1 MPTAPTRINP
11 ILPLPNLSSCLLPL
25 LPERRGLGSLAS
37 STKLANVAYNMSTYF
52 VRTLR
57 EDPVDAEV
65 DSHKLLVRAGYIRRA
80 APGIYTWT
88 PLGLRTIR
96 RVEQVVRE
104 EMDRIGAL
112 EVAFPALLPREPYEA
127 TNRWEEFGP
136 SLFKLQDRKGADYLL
151 APTHEEMF
159 TLLVKD
165 FYSSYKDLPVVL
177 YQIKEKYRDEARPRA
192 GLIRGREFIMKD
204 AYSFNIDD
212 EGLEASYQ
220 EQRRAYQRIYSR
232 LGLDFVICSAMAG
245 AMGGSRSEEFIF
257 PCAIGEDTFVRS
269 EGGYAANVEAVTT
282 IAPEPK
288 DYSQV
293 PAAIERKTP
302 GAHTIEALVDYSN
315 EHFPREDGR
324 AWTKADTL
332 KAFMVAATYADGK
345 REVLLLGVPGDRE
358 IDMRRLEA
366 SLGADVE
373 MATPEDMAAYPNIV
387 PGFTGPTCAGPD
399 HPDRKVDEDGNI
411 SGSPRLL
418 LDPRVVE
425 GTEWIAGAGK
435 EDTHI
440 YHLVAGRDFR
450 ADGFIEAAEVRD
462 GDPAPDGS
470 GALQTARG
478 IEIGHIF
485 ALGRKYSEALGLNVL
500 DQNGKSQVVTMGSY
514 GIGVSRVMAA
524 IAEEYHDEVGL
535 KWPTNVAPFQAH
547 VLVTGKGAEL
557 FEAAQTLGDQLTA
570 AGIDTLIDDRK
581 KVSAGVKFKD
591 AELLGMPWLVVIGRG
606 LKDGTVE
613 VRCRATGQRQEIP
626 VAEAFQYVSDQVRQ
640 DLAEAYARAEKIV
653 PAAAVAAGSEEE

>member
-1 MPTAPTRINP
+1 
-11 ILPLPNLSSCLLPL
+11 
-25 LPERRGLGSLAS
+25 
-37 STKLANVAYNMSTYF
+37 MSTYF

-220 EQRRAYQRIYSR
+220 QQRQAYQRIYSR

-282 IAPEPK
+282 IAPEPQ
-288 DYSQV
+288 DYLHL

-399 HPDRKVDEDGNI
+399 HPDRKIDEDGNI
-411 SGSPRLL
+411 SGSPRCL

-435 EDTHI
+435 EDTHL

-485 ALGRKYSEALGLNVL
+485 ALGTKYSEALGLNVL

-535 KWPTNVAPFQAH
+535 KWPTNVAPFQVH

-606 LKDGTVE
+606 LKEGTVE
-613 VRCRATGQRQEIP
+613 VRCRATGERREIA
-626 VAEAFQYVSDQVRQ
+626 VGDAFQYVNDQVRR
-640 DLAEAYARAEKIV
+640 DLEEASARAEKIV
-653 PAAAVAAGSEEE
+653 PAAVAAGSEEE

>member
-1 MPTAPTRINP
+1 
-11 ILPLPNLSSCLLPL
+11 
-25 LPERRGLGSLAS
+25 
-37 STKLANVAYNMSTYF
+37 MSTYF

-220 EQRRAYQRIYSR
+220 QQRRGYQRIYSR

-282 IAPEPK
+282 IAPEPQ
-288 DYSQV
+288 DYSHL

-399 HPDRKVDEDGNI
+399 HPDRKIDEDGNI
-411 SGSPRLL
+411 SGSPRCL

-435 EDTHI
+435 EDTHL

-485 ALGRKYSEALGLNVL
+485 ALGTKYSEALGLNVL

-535 KWPTNVAPFQAH
+535 KWPTNVAPFQVH
-547 VLVTGKGAEL
+547 VLVTGKGADL

-606 LKDGTVE
+606 LKEGTVE
-613 VRCRATGQRQEIP
+613 VRCRATGERREIA
-626 VAEAFQYVSDQVRQ
+626 VGDAFQYVNDQVHQ

-653 PAAAVAAGSEEE
+653 PAAAAAGSEEE

>member
-1 MPTAPTRINP
+1 
-11 ILPLPNLSSCLLPL
+11 
-25 LPERRGLGSLAS
+25 
-37 STKLANVAYNMSTYF
+37 MSTYF

-220 EQRRAYQRIYSR
+220 QQRRAYQRIYSR

-282 IAPEPK
+282 IAPEPQ
-288 DYSQV
+288 DYSHI

-399 HPDRKVDEDGNI
+399 HPDRKIDEDGNI
-411 SGSPRLL
+411 SGSPRCL

-435 EDTHI
+435 EDTHL

-485 ALGRKYSEALGLNVL
+485 ALGTKYSEALGLNVL

-535 KWPTNVAPFQAH
+535 KWPTNVAPFQVH

-613 VRCRATGQRQEIP
+613 VRCRATGERREIA
-626 VAEAFQYVSDQVRQ
+626 VGDAFQYVNDQVHQ

-653 PAAAVAAGSEEE
+653 PAAAAAGSEEE

>member
-1 MPTAPTRINP
+1 
-11 ILPLPNLSSCLLPL
+11 
-25 LPERRGLGSLAS
+25 
-37 STKLANVAYNMSTYF
+37 MSTYF

-220 EQRRAYQRIYSR
+220 QQRRAYQRIYSR

-282 IAPEPK
+282 IAPEPQ
-288 DYSQV
+288 DYSQL

-358 IDMRRLEA
+358 IDMRRLES

-399 HPDRKVDEDGNI
+399 HPDRKINEDGNI
-411 SGSPRLL
+411 SGSPRCL

-435 EDTHI
+435 EDTHL

-485 ALGRKYSEALGLNVL
+485 ALGTKYSEALGLNVL

-535 KWPTNVAPFQAH
+535 KWPTNVAPFQVH

-606 LKDGTVE
+606 LKEGTVE
-613 VRCRATGQRQEIP
+613 VRCRATGERREIA
-626 VAEAFQYVSDQVRQ
+626 VGDAFQYVNDQVHQ

-653 PAAAVAAGSEEE
+653 PAAAAAGSEEE